1 MKVIIIDDEPKAIEN
16 LRILLN
22 RNHPNVKVV
31 SEVSDSLL
39 AFEEISKHKP
49 DVIFTDVNMPN
60 LDGLKLTSALT
71 NELPLKIF
79 LTAYEQ
85 YAFDAIKNSAFDY
98 LLKPIDIAELKRTVD
113 KAERYLKL
121 LKNNHFGESDY
132 ETDKIAFNVKDGV
145 IFTELKD
152 ILYLFAE
159 GSYTTV
165 VCENNQKHMLSKNLK
180 EFEKLLPTSHFLRC
194 HNSYIVNKGKV
205 MMFRKT
211 EGHQLVMRNGDIV
224 EVSKNLKDDI
234 LEFLK

>member
-1 MKVIIIDDEPKAIEN
+1 MNVIIIDDEPKAIEN

-22 RNHPNVKVV
+22 RNHSKVKIVA
-31 SEVSDSLL
+31 EVSDSLL

-49 DVIFTDVNMPN
+49 DIIFTDVNMPN

-71 NELPLKIF
+71 DELPLKIF
-79 LTAYEQ
+79 LTAYDQ
-85 YAFDAIKNSAFDY
+85 YAMEAIKNRAFDY
-98 LLKPIDIAELKRTVD
+98 LLKPIDIAELKKTLD

-121 LKNNHFGESDY
+121 LKSNHSTDIVY

-165 VCENNQKHMLSKNLK
+165 MCENNQKHMLSKNLK

-194 HNSYIVNKGKV
+194 HNSYIVNKEKV
-205 MMFRKT
+205 MMFKKS
-211 EGHQLVMRNGDIV
+211 EGHQLVMKNGDFV
-224 EVSKNLKDDI
+224 EVSKNMKDDI